1 MATRKSQPQKGG
13 AAKKSAKSGG
23 AAKKSASAAAPRLS
37 NLPPYGEPIRQ
48 AIASGNTSEMKRV
61 AASARKYVS
70 DVQAALDKLD
80 RALGSLKK

>member
-13 AAKKSAKSGG
+13 AAKK
-23 AAKKSASAAAPRLS
+23 AAKKSASAAAPKLS

-48 AIASGNTSEMKRV
+48 AIARGDAGEMKRV

-80 RALGSLKK
+80 QALGSLKK

>member
-13 AAKKSAKSGG
+13 AAKKSVG
-23 AAKKSASAAAPRLS
+23 AAKKSARSVATQPG
-37 NLPPYGEPIRQ
+37 NIPPYGEPIRQ
-48 AIASGNTSEMKRV
+48 AIARGDANEMKRV

-80 RALGSLKK
+80 QALGSLKK

>member
-1 MATRKSQPQKGG
+1 MATTKSQPKKGG
-13 AAKKSAKSGG
+13 AAKKSARSV
-23 AAKKSASAAAPRLS
+23 AIKSA

-48 AIASGNTSEMKRV
+48 AIERGNASEMKQV

-80 RALGSLKK
+80 KALGSLKK

>member
-1 MATRKSQPQKGG
+1 MATRKSQPTKGG
-13 AAKKSAKSGG
+13 AAKKSGG
-23 AAKKSASAAAPRLS
+23 AAKKSATAAAPKIG

-48 AIASGNTSEMKRV
+48 AIASGDASEMKRV

-80 RALGSLKK
+80 QALGGLKK

>member
-13 AAKKSAKSGG
+13 AAKKSASSSAIKSG
-23 AAKKSASAAAPRLS
+23 

-48 AIASGNTSEMKRV
+48 AIASGNAAEMKRV

-80 RALGSLKK
+80 QALGSLKK

>member
-13 AAKKSAKSGG
+13 AAKKSAG
-23 AAKKSASAAAPRLS
+23 SAATRSGP
-37 NLPPYGEPIRQ
+37 LPPYGQGIRD
-48 AIASGNTSEMKRV
+48 AIARGDAAEMKRV

-80 RALGSLKK
+80 RALGSAKK

>member
-13 AAKKSAKSGG
+13 AAKK
-23 AAKKSASAAAPRLS
+23 AATTKKSAGSAAPQLG

-48 AIASGNTSEMKRV
+48 AIARGDANEMKQV

-80 RALGSLKK
+80 QALGSLKK